1 MFSFFKVEPVAR
13 NVATS
18 HFLLM
23 FGYKLFSFFFPLF
36 LLQKGFSLP
45 EVGYTY
51 LLIYL
56 PLALA
61 APFVGIL
68 NHRINPALL
77 SSIGIGGYGLYS
89 LAMMYT
95 ESIAVFFLAQVLLGL
110 SAALFFASM
119 RAVLMG
125 FKLKNPE
132 KAFGW
137 FYSAPF
143 YVEAVAPLLGAFLI
157 WKFGFFGVFA
167 VSLGIHGINITM
179 TLLKLYSV
187 TEKLKDQLGIR
198 SIISNYTEITR
209 KFFTKAILPFLLVSA
224 SVLLVGGIYRAFF
237 VLFLKTLDWSDN
249 GILLYG
255 AVFSLIFVPISLY
268 GVYRTA
274 RQHTKASITQGG
286 GLYAAMSVLFGFFA
300 PLLQFG
306 GILFIMLFRSLG
318 GLMVGTGRSGLF
330 SRKFKIFPEEAGAL
344 DTIFAPLGVAL
355 GSLGAG
361 LLIPHLGYPALF
373 VGGGLLIGVTV
384 IIAFIVKPR
393 YFS

>member
-1 MFSFFKVEPVAR
+1 MLSFLQVESVAR
-13 NVATS
+13 NAATS

-95 ESIAVFFLAQVLLGL
+95 ESTAVFFLAQVLLGL

-125 FKLKNPE
+125 SKLQNPE

-137 FYSAPF
+137 FYSAPL
-143 YVEAVAPLLGAFLI
+143 YVEAAAPLLGAFLI

-167 VSLGIHGINITM
+167 VSLGIYVINM
-179 TLLKLYSV
+179 FFTLLKLYFV
-187 TEKLKDQLGIR
+187 TERLKDQLKIR
-198 SIISNYTEITR
+198 AIVENYV
-209 KFFTKAILPFLLVSA
+209 KVGASFFQKATLPFLAVSFA
-224 SVLLVGGIYRAFF
+224 ALLVGGAYRAFF
-237 VLFLKTLDWSDN
+237 VLFLKELGWADV
-249 GILLYG
+249 GILAYG
-255 AVFSLIFVPISLY
+255 AVFSLLFVPAALYGISL
-268 GVYRTA
+268 VS
-274 RQHTKASITQGG
+274 RQRAQKSIVEGG
-286 GLYAAMSVLFGFFA
+286 ALYALSSILFGLFA
-300 PLLQFG
+300 PWLHFG
-306 GILFIMLFRSLG
+306 GILLTQLVRSFG
-318 GLMVGTGRSGLF
+318 GLITNTGRSGLLT
-330 SRKFKIFPEEAGAL
+330 RKFSVFPEEAGAL
-344 DTIFAPLGVAL
+344 DTVFAPLGVAL

-361 LLIPHLGYPALF
+361 LLIGHFGYMVLF
-373 VGGGLLIGVTV
+373 VGGGLFVGAFVLFAK
-384 IIAFIVKPR
+384 IAKEGD
-393 YFS
+393 FS